1 MSYRSD
7 VYKSD
12 GNVRSKS
19 TVQKES
25 NAIGAHTQCRK
36 QLYYY
41 SGFWKLQIALIYVSY
56 GTAV

>member
-25 NAIGAHTQCRK
+25 NAIGAHTM
-36 QLYYY
+36 
-41 SGFWKLQIALIYVSY
+41 
-56 GTAV
+56 